1 MAPASTANDPTLER
15 ERERIAAS
23 ARLLASEGL
32 VLGTSGNVSERS
44 GELVAITPT
53 GAVLAEL
60 EPGQIAVVDMEGTQ
74 VHGELAPTSE
84 LDLHLGIYSR
94 HGAGGVVHTHSPM
107 ATALS
112 CVLDEVPCVHYSML
126 LLGGA
131 VPVSPYETFGTPE
144 LAAGV
149 IDSLE
154 GRTAALMANHGAV
167 THAGDVEQATE
178 LALLLEWACGV
189 YWHAQAVGPPRALSA
204 DDQQAVI
211 TAALERGYGKTKPAE
226 GES

>member
-94 HGAGGVVHTHSPM
+94 HGAGGVVHTL
-107 ATALS
+107 ADGDRAL
-112 CVLDEVPCVHYSML
+112 VRPRRGAVRPLLDAVAWR
-126 LLGGA
+126 GGA
-131 VPVSPYETFGTPE
+131 RLSP
-144 LAAGV
+144 
-149 IDSLE
+149 
-154 GRTAALMANHGAV
+154 
-167 THAGDVEQATE
+167 
-178 LALLLEWACGV
+178 
-189 YWHAQAVGPPRALSA
+189 
-204 DDQQAVI
+204 
-211 TAALERGYGKTKPAE
+211 
-226 GES
+226 